1 MVQTKNKKQ
10 QKNKVKS
17 FVLVPNVSLTA
28 RDKNRIFKIL
38 SNNDLVFKKIRDN
51 RSDLVTLSVDSL
63 KHQVSIK
70 YETCEQS
77 YYAIILNGNVVAD
90 IDWVPSARVDTKGQ
104 RIFDTIALIENKF
117 AESTRQRV

>member
-10 QKNKVKS
+10 QKNKAKS
-17 FVLVPNVSLTA
+17 FVIVPNVSLTA
-28 RDKNRIFKIL
+28 RDKNRISKIL
-38 SNNDLVFKKIRDN
+38 SNNDLVFKKTRDN
-51 RSDLVTLSVDSL
+51 RSDLVILSVDSL
-63 KHQVSIK
+63 KHQASIK
-70 YETCEQS
+70 YEMCEQS